1 MRSDSD
7 LSVLYQPQQVTD
19 GKDGENDARDA

>member
-1 MRSDSD
+1 MATDSD
-7 LSVLYQPQQVTD
+7 LGVLDQPQEVTD